1 MSNIHDSEGDDMLDD
16 YSEMF
21 KAQKGVRG
29 KYYNRLAEMGSEPR
43 VRLVEED
50 GGDSLSER
58 QSQRIV
64 TLQTVYASAVIAA
77 DGQMTAQ
84 LDTNLPPGN
93 YRVVVMIEEL
103 KASVD

>member
-1 MSNIHDSEGDDMLDD
+1 MSRIHNAEDNDMLDD

-29 KYYNRLAEMGSEPR
+29 KYSNRLVEMGGEPT

-50 GGDSLSER
+50 GSD
-58 QSQRIV
+58 RIV
-64 TLQTVYASAVIAA
+64 TLTTIYAEAAIAA

-93 YRVVVMIEEL
+93 YRVVVMIEDFSQG
-103 KASVD
+103 ASHA